1 MSYRI
6 LAFWRFSF
14 LAFHMDHRELLK
26 RIRRIHIRTM
36 HMADDVFAG
45 QYHSAFK
52 GQGMEFEE
60 VREYQPGDEIRSID
74 WNVTA
79 RQGRPFIKR
88 FREERELTV
97 MLVVDVSGSQFFG
110 SREQLKRELA
120 AEIGATLA
128 FSAIKNNDKVG
139 LIGFSDRIERYI
151 KPDKGTRH
159 VLWVIR
165 ELLAMEPAGRGT
177 DVAAALDYMNKVVRR
192 RSVVF
197 VVSDFLSEP
206 FERSLRAARRRHD
219 VIPIVIGD
227 ERERVLPRTRLVEL
241 MDNETGHWLAIDAS
255 SRGFREAV
263 RERAEASAAQR
274 RELFRRL
281 RTDCIEL
288 ETGESITEPLTR
300 FFRAREA
307 RL

>member
-1 MSYRI
+1 MTPN
-6 LAFWRFSF
+6 
-14 LAFHMDHRELLK
+14 ELLK
-26 RIRRIHIRTM
+26 KIRRIHIRTM

-97 MLVVDVSGSQFFG
+97 MLLVDVSASQEFG
-110 SREQLKRELA
+110 SRDQLKRELA

-165 ELLAMEPAGRGT
+165 ELLALEPKGRGT
-177 DVAAALDYMNKVVRR
+177 DIAGALDYMNRVLRR

-197 VVSDFLSEP
+197 VVSDFLARP
-206 FERSLRAARRRHD
+206 FEKPLRAARRRHD
-219 VIPIVIGD
+219 VIPIAVSD
-227 ERERVLPRTRLVEL
+227 AREREWPKTRFVEL
-241 MDNETGHWLAIDAS
+241 VDSETGQWITVDAS
-255 SRGFREAV
+255 SRSFREEI
-263 RERAEASAAQR
+263 RRRAEAAIAAR
-274 RELFRRL
+274 RDMFKRMQA
-281 RTDCIEL
+281 DCIEL
-288 ETGESITEPLTR
+288 QTGESIAEPLTR

>member
-1 MSYRI
+1 MTPN
-6 LAFWRFSF
+6 
-14 LAFHMDHRELLK
+14 ELLK
-26 RIRRIHIRTM
+26 KIRRIHIRTM

-97 MLVVDVSGSQFFG
+97 MLLVDVSASQEFG
-110 SREQLKRELA
+110 SRDQLKRELA

-165 ELLAMEPAGRGT
+165 ELLALEPKGRGT
-177 DVAAALDYMNKVVRR
+177 DIAGALDYMNRVLRR

-197 VVSDFLSEP
+197 VVSDFLVEP
-206 FERSLRAARRRHD
+206 FEKPLRAARRRHD
-219 VIPIVIGD
+219 VIPIAVSD
-227 ERERVLPRTRLVEL
+227 AREREWPKTRFVEL
-241 MDNETGHWLAIDAS
+241 IDSETGQWITVDGS
-255 SRGFREAV
+255 SRSFRDEI
-263 RERAEASAAQR
+263 RRRAEAAVAAR
-274 RELFRRL
+274 RDMFKRMQA
-281 RTDCIEL
+281 DCIEL
-288 ETGESITEPLTR
+288 QTGESIAEPLTR

>member
-1 MSYRI
+1 MTPN
-6 LAFWRFSF
+6 
-14 LAFHMDHRELLK
+14 ELLK
-26 RIRRIHIRTM
+26 KIRRIHIRTM

-97 MLVVDVSGSQFFG
+97 MLLVDVSASQEFG
-110 SREQLKRELA
+110 SRDQLKRELA

-165 ELLAMEPAGRGT
+165 ELLAMEPQGRRTDIAG
-177 DVAAALDYMNKVVRR
+177 ALDYMNRVQRR

-197 VVSDFLSEP
+197 VVSDFLAGP
-206 FERSLRAARRRHD
+206 FEKSLRAARRRHD
-219 VIPIVIGD
+219 VIPIAVSD
-227 ERERVLPRTRLVEL
+227 EREREWPKTRFVEL
-241 MDNETGHWLAIDAS
+241 IDSETGQWVTVDAS
-255 SRGFREAV
+255 SRAFREEIRRRAAAAV
-263 RERAEASAAQR
+263 AAR
-274 RELFRRL
+274 RDMFKRMQA
-281 RTDCIEL
+281 DCIEL
-288 ETGESITEPLTR
+288 QTGESITEPLTR